1 MSRSKKK
8 TPIQGITKASS
19 EKSDK
24 QHANRKFRRKV
35 KQEVNAEHDLLTKKR
50 EACNVWS
57 FAKDG
62 KLFRRAPTEEELRK

>member
-19 EKSDK
+19 EKNDK

-35 KQEVNAEHDLLTKKR
+35 KQEVNSEYDILTKKK
-50 EACNVWS
+50 EACDVWS
-57 FAKDG
+57 FSKDG
-62 KLFRRAPTEEELRK
+62 KRFIHAPTDKELRK